1 LQRVDI
7 AIIGAGAT
15 GLMVAS
21 HLENKNALLIDTNQ
35 DIGAKIAISGG
46 GKCNITNQK
55 LSPKYY
61 LGDLNFVK
69 QILSKYNNHTLIS
82 WLKSQGLNPILQKE
96 SQYFCPKSANEIL
109 NIFRKNIHHIPKQLN
124 TKVLSVDKKN
134 NRFVIDT
141 NRGQIEAK
149 KIVVA
154 SGGLSFAKLGAT
166 DIGYKIAQKF
176 GHKVNRVRP
185 ALVGW
190 TLQKEQFFF
199 KELSGIS
206 TFVKL
211 STANKELEGNILF
224 AHKGI
229 SGPVILN
236 ASLYHTKGYITIN
249 FLPNFKLHS
258 IRNSQKQLSTLL
270 PLPKRVTKALLL
282 SKNIPDKPI
291 KKYDTTKWQEIN
303 NLFYSYFMAP
313 AGTFGYSKAEVT
325 ASGIDTSEIDP
336 KTLQSRLC
344 KGLYFGG
351 EVLDITGEL
360 GGYNLQWAFSCGY
373 TIAKGLNSV

>member
-1 LQRVDI
+1 MQRVDI

-55 LSPKYY
+55 LSPKHY
-61 LGDLNFVK
+61 LGDSNFVK
-69 QILSKYNNHTLIS
+69 QILSGYNNHTLIS
-82 WLKSQGLNPILQKE
+82 WLKSQGLNPILRKE

-141 NRGQIEAK
+141 NRGKIEAK

-176 GHKVNRVRP
+176 GHKVDKTRP

-190 TLQKEQFFF
+190 TLQREQFFF

-211 STANKELEGNILF
+211 STANKELEGDILF

-270 PLPKRVTKALLL
+270 PLPKRVTKALLF
-282 SKNIPDKPI
+282 SKNIPDIPI

-303 NLFYSYFMAP
+303 NLFYSYSMAP

-336 KTLQSRLC
+336 QTLQSRLC

>member
-1 LQRVDI
+1 MQRVDI

-109 NIFRKNIHHIPKQLN
+109 NIFRKNIHNIPKQLN

-282 SKNIPDKPI
+282 SKNIPDIPI

-303 NLFYSYFMAP
+303 NLFYSYSMAP
-313 AGTFGYSKAEVT
+313 SGTFGYSKAEVT

-336 KTLQSRLC
+336 QTLQSRLC

-351 EVLDITGEL
+351 EVLDVTGEL